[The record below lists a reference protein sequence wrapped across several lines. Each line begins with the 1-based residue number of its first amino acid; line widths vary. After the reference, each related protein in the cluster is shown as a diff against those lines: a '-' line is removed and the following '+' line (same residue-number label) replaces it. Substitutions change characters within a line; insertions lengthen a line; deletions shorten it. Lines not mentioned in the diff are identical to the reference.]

1 MELRQKRLEVLK
13 KERLRRGIKPLCI
26 KFTKEYNMTIP
37 MNLHPQYITDNNGE
51 KMSVIL
57 SMEEFENILED
68 IEDLAIVAERK
79 DEKMISHKDFMDEL
93 KQDAIV

>member
-1 MELRQKRLEVLK
+1 
-13 KERLRRGIKPLCI
+13 
-26 KFTKEYNMTIP
+26 MTMP
-37 MNLHPQYITDNNGE
+37 MNINPNYITNDNGE

-79 DEKMISHKDFMDEL
+79 DEKTISHQDFIEEL
-93 KQDAIV
+93 KNDEII

>member
-1 MELRQKRLEVLK
+1 
-13 KERLRRGIKPLCI
+13 
-26 KFTKEYNMTIP
+26 MTIP

-79 DEKMISHKDFMDEL
+79 DEKIISHKDFMNEL